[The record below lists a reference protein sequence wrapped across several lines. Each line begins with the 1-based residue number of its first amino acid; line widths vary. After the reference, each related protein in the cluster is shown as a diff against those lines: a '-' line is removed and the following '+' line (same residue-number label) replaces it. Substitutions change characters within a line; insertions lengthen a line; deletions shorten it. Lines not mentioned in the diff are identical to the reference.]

1 MKDICVNE
9 NLLQRNSEGFSLT
22 SQRLIYDHLVAN
34 DLSPESITI
43 SKVLLR
49 DSLRK
54 ARGMQRLIMKTKTKK
69 DVSGAKKSKSQSASK

>member
-34 DLSPESITI
+34 DLSPESITV
-43 SKVLLR
+43 SKGLR
-49 DSLRK
+49 DSLKK
-54 ARGMQRLIMKTKTKK
+54 ARSMQRLIMKTKTKK
-69 DVSGAKKSKSQSASK
+69 EVSGAKKPKSQCTSK